1 MDHWYRKEV
10 PALKEGGPGSL
21 IPLDCHLWQWSY
33 SKRMQ
38 PEALENA
45 LFPGVG
51 AYLGKMLVKD
61 FKGRWVPRKNRDE
74 SYVVLGD
81 RAWLPFLRTRR
92 CMQDRQSVI
101 DYSLTKFYREVE
113 RYMHARSGNL

>member
-1 MDHWYRKEV
+1 
-10 PALKEGGPGSL
+10 
-21 IPLDCHLWQWSY
+21 
-33 SKRMQ
+33 MQ

-45 LFPGVG
+45 LLPGVG
-51 AYLGKMLVKD
+51 AYLGKLLVKN

-92 CMQDRQSVI
+92 CMRDRQSVI
-101 DYSLTKFYREVE
+101 DYSLTKLYREAE
-113 RYMHARSGNL
+113 RYMLARAGKR